1 MDIRRHIAT
10 EFHTALT
17 TGDRDRLRAIL
28 DPEVSWTL
36 PGDNAVSGR
45 VDGADA
51 VLERA
56 ALIASYGV
64 DFALE
69 HILVSAEHVAL
80 GLHNTARRGDRVL
93 DEHLAT
99 VCRIGG
105 DRIVGIETFLSDEPG
120 MNAFF
125 AA

>member
-1 MDIRRHIAT
+1 MDIRHHIAT

-45 VDGADA
+45 ADGADA

-56 ALIASYGV
+56 TLIASYGV

-69 HILVSAEHVAL
+69 HVLVSAEHVAL

-105 DRIVGIETFLSDEPG
+105 GRIVEIETFLSDEPG

>member
-1 MDIRRHIAT
+1 MDVRHHIAT
-10 EFHTALT
+10 EFHSALT
-17 TGDRDRLRAIL
+17 TGDKDRLRAVL
-28 DPEVSWTL
+28 DPAVTWTL
-36 PGDNAVSGR
+36 PGNNAVSGR
-45 VDGADA
+45 VDGAEA
-51 VLERA
+51 VLDRA

-69 HILVSAEHVAL
+69 HVLVSADNVAL

-105 DRIVGIETFLSDEPG
+105 GRIVEIETYLSDEPG

-125 AA
+125 GA